1 MAILGGSAHDGLF
14 PLLVEEKSPR
24 KCSRWAFPSACQGK
38 GLFSRPPPVILQACE
53 SLGRPQARKASN
65 LDGFKLFSTRI
76 RSSSPPPKLAVLQ
89 ALPQGLL
96 LMRKCMPTKGVSSKN
111 TLQEQL
117 LLLLKRPVELPFCRP
132 EHRFCQAKFLGDGRQ
147 R

>member
-1 MAILGGSAHDGLF
+1 MPLPIEEKAKSWSRTNMSCSLSACACGAQNTLSF
-14 PLLVEEKSPR
+14 LPVEEKSPR

-65 LDGFKLFSTRI
+65 IDGFKLFSTRI
-76 RSSSPPPKLAVLQ
+76 RRSSPPPKLAVSQ

-96 LMRKCMPTKGVSSKN
+96 LMRKCMPKKGVSSKI

-117 LLLLKRPVELPFCRP
+117 LLLLKLPV
-132 EHRFCQAKFLGDGRQ
+132 
-147 R
+147 